1 MLVQEIK
8 NAKMDAYQS
17 IQQRF
22 KYGDRLRAVARR
34 ATEVF
39 EEIKFAVECL
49 GGDDDSELLEQALEK
64 VRRLA
69 IYAFAASKWID
80 NEAKELTTRSLK
92 LPGSAKYQEFNKVNM
107 KKKKA
112 DASSKYGQGIASLP
126 TPILEADTIGIE
138 EEFFS
143 NHLKFVKHWQ
153 EKEKLS
159 QSTVQYLTQ
168 STITYPLVNLFA
180 IELMTKILK
189 INQKIL

>member
-92 LPGSAKYQEFNKVNM
+92 LPGSAKYQ
-107 KKKKA
+107 
-112 DASSKYGQGIASLP
+112 G
-126 TPILEADTIGIE
+126 E
-138 EEFFS
+138 EGEDDKGFVFFTRGCRQ
-143 NHLKFVKHWQ
+143 N
-153 EKEKLS
+153 
-159 QSTVQYLTQ
+159 STR
-168 STITYPLVNLFA
+168 SI
-180 IELMTKILK
+180 
-189 INQKIL
+189 

>member
-1 MLVQEIK
+1 
-8 NAKMDAYQS
+8 
-17 IQQRF
+17 
-22 KYGDRLRAVARR
+22 
-34 ATEVF
+34 
-39 EEIKFAVECL
+39 
-49 GGDDDSELLEQALEK
+49 
-64 VRRLA
+64 
-69 IYAFAASKWID
+69 
-80 NEAKELTTRSLK
+80 
-92 LPGSAKYQEFNKVNM
+92 M

>member
-69 IYAFAASKWID
+69 IYAFAAKDVDRIQQGQY
-80 NEAKELTTRSLK
+80 EE
-92 LPGSAKYQEFNKVNM
+92 
-107 KKKKA
+107 KKA